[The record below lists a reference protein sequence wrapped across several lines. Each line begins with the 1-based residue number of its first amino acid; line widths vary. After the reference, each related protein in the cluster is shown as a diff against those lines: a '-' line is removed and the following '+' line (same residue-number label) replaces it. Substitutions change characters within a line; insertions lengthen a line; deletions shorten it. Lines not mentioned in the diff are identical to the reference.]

1 MSIDTAM
8 TANEIEKSPQASKRP
23 GYIRVENVSVEF
35 NSGGTRTLA
44 IDAVNIDVKPG
55 QFVSLLGPSG
65 CGKSTVLNVVAG
77 FIRPTKGRALLDG
90 APITSAGADR
100 GVVFQQPALFPW
112 KTVRQNIMLGP
123 LASGDERKTAED
135 KARRFMSMV
144 GLSEFSDHYPDAL
157 SGGMQQRV
165 GIARALANTPAVLLM
180 DEPFGALDAQT
191 RLLMQEGLLQIW
203 EELHTT
209 LLFVTH
215 DIDEAIFLA
224 DRVILMSAR
233 PGKVLADIEVPL
245 PRPRREEDV
254 LQPEFLAIK
263 KQCREL
269 IKTESVRS
277 FDQFKQVD

>member
-1 MSIDTAM
+1 MPAGDIPNA
-8 TANEIEKSPQASKRP
+8 PQADKRP
-23 GYIRVENVSVEF
+23 GNVRIENVSVEF
-35 NSGGTRTLA
+35 TTGRARTLA

-55 QFVSLLGPSG
+55 EFVTLLGPSG

-77 FIRPTKGRALLDG
+77 FIHPTKGRALLDG
-90 APITSAGADR
+90 IPIVAAGADR

-123 LASGDERKTAED
+123 LAAGEARKTAED
-135 KARRFMSMV
+135 KARRFMTMV
-144 GLSEFSDHYPDAL
+144 GLSEFANHYPDAL

-191 RLLMQEGLLQIW
+191 RQLMQEGLLQIW

-224 DRVILMSAR
+224 DRVVLMSAR
-233 PGKVLADIEVPL
+233 PGKVLADIKVPL
-245 PRPRREEDV
+245 PRPRQEEDV
-254 LQPEFLAIK
+254 LRPEFLAIK
-263 KQCREL
+263 RQCREL
-269 IKTESVRS
+269 IRTESVRA
-277 FDQFKQVD
+277 FDQFKQVDQV